1 MLAKEKYDSRGG
13 ELVDVFGV
21 RSRRSFEFI
30 TGPGGGLGASN
41 GGPRPFRFNKHGWEC
56 MLVVSGLI
64 IQRVASLGRDSQ
76 NERDGATPSCRSQ
89 QHYNLALKWSSHRR
103 VPPGGAAGSTSR
115 RDAAQQQHLEEGRE
129 LLLLRSVSSVAGSQ
143 QQQAEAACSNGRRR
157 QCAGMMSGLRGV
169 FS

>member
-1 MLAKEKYDSRGG
+1 MLAKEKYYSRGG

-30 TGPGGGLGASN
+30 TGPGGGLGARN

-76 NERDGATPSCRSQ
+76 NERDGAGLRSRAAPSQ
-89 QHYNLALKWSSHRR
+89 QRLRRRFVAAALQPSTVVHRQ
-103 VPPGGAAGSTSR
+103 R
-115 RDAAQQQHLEEGRE
+115 RYGDAARARSSQARILE
-129 LLLLRSVSSVAGSQ
+129 
-143 QQQAEAACSNGRRR
+143 
-157 QCAGMMSGLRGV
+157 
-169 FS
+169 